1 MEIWERW
8 ETGKKAQENSKN
20 MKARFDMSEC
30 AKNAFIQKSAVG
42 STGKQNYS
50 CGAEQLGETIPKRMR
65 SEIFEQI
72 NKQKTVY
79 R

>member
-1 MEIWERW
+1 
-8 ETGKKAQENSKN
+8 

-30 AKNAFIQKSAVG
+30 AKNAFIQKNAVG